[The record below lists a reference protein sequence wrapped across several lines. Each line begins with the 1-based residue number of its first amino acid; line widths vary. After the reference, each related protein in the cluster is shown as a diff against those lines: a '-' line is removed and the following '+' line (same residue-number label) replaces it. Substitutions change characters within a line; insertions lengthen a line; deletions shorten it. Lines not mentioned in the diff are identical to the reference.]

1 MKRRILTTLLTMCMV
16 LMLLRIPAYA
26 GRAYCD
32 ICGKWVSTTGTYEYK
47 DAGYHWNHVYCTECG
62 TNISN
67 PRSAHVWSGTATC
80 TSGQTCTICGGT
92 STPPGHD
99 WNSNWISDENN
110 HWHECNVCAEKG
122 DVGVHIWDNGTITIS
137 PTCTTEGERKYTC
150 IGCGRI
156 KTETIQATG
165 HDLVHH
171 DAQAATCTANGW
183 EAYDTCSNCDYT
195 TYTEIPAAGHSYGD
209 VTYTWST
216 DNQHCTAER
225 KCTACD
231 GVESETADTT
241 ATVIQEKN
249 CVLPELTTYSVTFE
263 NSAFESQTKEN
274 VRTAE
279 NAGHDMEKVEKQAA
293 TAAKEGNSTYWFCDK
308 CNKYFSD
315 EEAENE
321 IKKEDTV
328 LAKLA
333 PVIIKGDGAT
343 VTAGAKNALSFTSD
357 AAYRDFIRVEVDGKT
372 IDESNYTVESGSIIV
387 TLKEDYVAG
396 FSKGEHTLGIV
407 SESGTATAHFT
418 VNEKTT
424 GTQEPSEDTTGTT
437 QEPSEDDTT
446 STTQEPSE
454 DTTSITQ
461 ETSTMD
467 KATQSSPKTGD
478 STDLQLYVILMIVSI
493 VGVAGICVK
502 KRFKIH

>member
-1 MKRRILTTLLTMCMV
+1 MKKRILTTLLTMCMV
-16 LMLLRIPAYA
+16 LMLLRIPAPAYA

-47 DAGYHWNHVYCTECG
+47 DAGYHWCHVYCTECG

-67 PRSAHVWSGTATC
+67 PRSTHVWSGTATC

-99 WNSNWISDENN
+99 WNSNWVSNENN
-110 HWHECNVCAEKG
+110 HWHECNVCAEKDSIG
-122 DVGVHIWDNGTITIS
+122 EHTWNNGVITIS
-137 PTCTTEGERKYTC
+137 STCTTEGERKYTC
-150 IGCGRI
+150 IECGRI
-156 KTETIQATG
+156 KTEPISASG
-165 HDLVHH
+165 HDFVHH
-171 DAQAATCTANGW
+171 NAQAATCTANGW
-183 EAYDTCSNCDYT
+183 KAYSTCNNCDYT
-195 TYTEIPAAGHSYGD
+195 TYTEIPATGHNYGE

-231 GVESETADTT
+231 GVESEAADTT

-263 NSAFESQTKEN
+263 NSVFGTQTKEN
-274 VRTAE
+274 VQTAA
-279 NAGHDMEKVEKQAA
+279 NTGHDMEKFKEQVA
-293 TAAKEGNSTYWFCDK
+293 TAAKEGNRTYWFCDK

-315 EEAENE
+315 EKAENE

-343 VTAGAKNALSFTSD
+343 VTAGAKNELSFTSD
-357 AAYRDFIRVEVDGKT
+357 AAYEDFIRVEIDGKT
-372 IDESNYTVESGSIIV
+372 IDESNYTVKSGSIIV

-418 VNEKTT
+418 VSEKTT
-424 GTQEPSEDTTGTT
+424 GTQEPSEDTT
-437 QEPSEDDTT
+437 
-446 STTQEPSE
+446 ST
-454 DTTSITQ
+454 TQ
-461 ETSTMD
+461 ETSTTD
-467 KATQSSPKTGD
+467 KTTQSSPKTGD
-478 STDLQLYVILMIVSI
+478 STDLQLYVILMLVSI
-493 VGVAGICVK
+493 GGVAGIVVRSK
-502 KRFKIH
+502 FKSR

>member
-47 DAGYHWNHVYCTECG
+47 DAGYHWHHVYCTECG
-62 TNISN
+62 TNITN

-92 STPPGHD
+92 STPLGHD

-122 DVGVHIWDNGTITIS
+122 DVGIHIWDNGTITFS

-183 EAYDTCSNCDYT
+183 ETYDTCSNCDYT
-195 TYTEIPAAGHSYGD
+195 TYTEIPAVGHSYGD

-249 CVLPELTTYSVTFE
+249 YI
-263 NSAFESQTKEN
+263 Q
-274 VRTAE
+274 
-279 NAGHDMEKVEKQAA
+279 
-293 TAAKEGNSTYWFCDK
+293 CD
-308 CNKYFSD
+308 
-315 EEAENE
+315 
-321 IKKEDTV
+321 I
-328 LAKLA
+328 
-333 PVIIKGDGAT
+333 
-343 VTAGAKNALSFTSD
+343 
-357 AAYRDFIRVEVDGKT
+357 
-372 IDESNYTVESGSIIV
+372 
-387 TLKEDYVAG
+387 
-396 FSKGEHTLGIV
+396 
-407 SESGTATAHFT
+407 
-418 VNEKTT
+418 
-424 GTQEPSEDTTGTT
+424 
-437 QEPSEDDTT
+437 
-446 STTQEPSE
+446 
-454 DTTSITQ
+454 
-461 ETSTMD
+461 
-467 KATQSSPKTGD
+467 
-478 STDLQLYVILMIVSI
+478 
-493 VGVAGICVK
+493 
-502 KRFKIH
+502 